1 MASNPLTQSSVPQD
15 TSANPVTQGSAK
27 PLDFEAPNLQPQRD
41 ALASQRVLS
50 AQIGQAINALATPT
64 TTPEQSSLPS
74 YEQLMQQGEQQ
85 RQAQIQAAQ
94 TQNNALANN
103 LNNYA
108 TQTFDKIVGGNGF
121 ADNYMNTSQMGQQKL
136 WRQLAQ
142 QGAQQGLS
150 EEALYNAY
158 LKRAKDTL
166 AGDKASA
173 GDMKHGWKDAFVLPN
188 VVGAGIDK
196 LVAV

>member
-64 TTPEQSSLPS
+64 PTPEQSSLPS

-85 RQAQIQAAQ
+85 RQAQIQAVQ

-108 TQTFDKIVGGNGF
+108 TQNHIVTG
-121 ADNYMNTSQMGQQKL
+121 
-136 WRQLAQ
+136 
-142 QGAQQGLS
+142 
-150 EEALYNAY
+150 
-158 LKRAKDTL
+158 
-166 AGDKASA
+166 
-173 GDMKHGWKDAFVLPN
+173 KHIL
-188 VVGAGIDK
+188 IS
-196 LVAV
+196 